1 MTITSFAAT
10 SRSAILPSGETRDRV
25 IPGMLSVV
33 AWGRT
38 RGVAE
43 PEFCRMG
50 GLQTEALVFVT
61 GQDNRLPIFR
71 SRRTHILGDVGAVDD
86 MLLV

>member
-10 SRSAILPSGETRDRV
+10 SRSAILPSGETSDRV
-25 IPGMLSVV
+25 IPGMLRVV
-33 AWGRT
+33 ACGRT

-43 PEFCRMG
+43 PEFCRIG
-50 GLQTEALVFVT
+50 GLQHPVLVT
-61 GQDNRLPIFR
+61 CQDEGISSSGARA
-71 SRRTHILGDVGAVDD
+71 TDILGEVGAVDD

>member
-1 MTITSFAAT
+1 MTITNFAAT

-25 IPGMLSVV
+25 MPGMLRVV
-33 AWGRT
+33 ACGRT

-50 GLQTEALVFVT
+50 G
-61 GQDNRLPIFR
+61 
-71 SRRTHILGDVGAVDD
+71 ILGDAGAVDD
-86 MLLV
+86 RLLV